1 MMRLIILA
9 LTLFVTGCAT
19 TSGVSSSFSS
29 AEDTKNIQEKEQRL
43 WSQANDY
50 DRSLKLSGQVYNNPR
65 IQKYL
70 QGVMDRLYPEFKG
83 KINVRMLNSTQLNAM
98 ALANGSVYFNIGLLA
113 RIDNEA
119 QLATVLAHE
128 AAHFIYKHSFKER
141 VRVKNASAFAAS
153 GLPLSNLIAVS
164 SVSGYSRSTESE
176 ADDKGFERLVKT
188 GYDTRESHKVFKY
201 LADEIKALDVK
212 EPYFFSS
219 HPKLLDRIEKF
230 KALSKNSK
238 RGGRKGYKTFN
249 RMMRPLRLQVLKND
263 LGQDRYKN
271 IILVL
276 TEKRAARLYPGASQY
291 YLGEAYRRRG
301 DKGDERRALKAFKSA
316 EKSAPAFAPTY
327 KVLGV
332 HYMKKRNKG
341 KARYYFSR
349 YLAVAPKNARDREY
363 VRSYMGSM

>member
-1 MMRLIILA
+1 MMRLFILA
-9 LTLFVTGCAT
+9 LAFFATGCAT

-43 WSQANDY
+43 WSQAYDY
-50 DRSLKLSGQVYNNPR
+50 DRSLNLSGQVYNNPR
-65 IQKYL
+65 IQGYL

-83 KINVRMLNSTQLNAM
+83 KIRVKMLNSTQLNAM
-98 ALANGSVYFNIGLLA
+98 ALANGSVYFNIGLLS

-128 AAHFIYKHSFKER
+128 AVHFINKHSFKER

-176 ADDKGFERLVKT
+176 ADNEGYKRLVKA

-201 LADEIKALDVK
+201 LADEIKALDVE

-219 HPKLLDRIEKF
+219 HPKLVNRIENF
-230 KALSKNSK
+230 KALSRNSK
-238 RGGRKGYKTFN
+238 RGGRKGYKTYN
-249 RMMRPLRLQVLKND
+249 RIMRPLRLQVLKNE
-263 LGQDRYKN
+263 LGQDRYKS

-276 TEKRAARLYPGASQY
+276 TEKRAAGLYPAASQY

-301 DKGDERRALKAFKSA
+301 EKGDDRRALKAFEAA
-316 EKSAPAFAPTY
+316 EKRAPGFAPTY
-327 KVLGV
+327 KILGV
-332 HYMKKRNKG
+332 HYMKHKNKS
-341 KARYYFSR
+341 KARYYFNR
-349 YLAVAPKNARDREY
+349 YLAVAPKNARDRAY
-363 VRSYMGSM
+363 IKSYISSL